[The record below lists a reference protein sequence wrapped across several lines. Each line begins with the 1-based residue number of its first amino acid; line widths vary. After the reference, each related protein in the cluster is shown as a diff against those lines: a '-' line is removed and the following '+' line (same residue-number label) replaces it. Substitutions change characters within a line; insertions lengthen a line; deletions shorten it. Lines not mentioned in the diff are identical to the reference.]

1 MNLSFSAWRL
11 ILSYIVI
18 ASSWVFFSDG
28 LLSALQLSP
37 AETELAQRLK
47 GHGFVLVTA
56 LLLYIVLRA
65 HQRQYCIAGEAVKR
79 SEKRL
84 LQALE
89 AAKDAMWDWDMSS
102 DKVYCS
108 PSLAAML
115 GLSHIPPETPPNFWL
130 DRLHPDEKATFERN
144 FRERLQ
150 TRDTQ
155 PYEYS
160 HRMLHTDGSYR
171 LIHFRGRLILDNNQQ
186 PEHLTGTASDI
197 TQRRQD
203 EEDLRTAAAVYNVTQ
218 EGVLVTGAD
227 KLIVHC
233 NPAFVRITGYT
244 LDEIVGKSPGLLKSG
259 RHDRTFYSNIWK
271 CVAEHG
277 TWSGEIWNR
286 RKSGEIYPQWQSIR
300 AIRDPHGEITHY
312 VAVFSDISALK
323 RSQRELD
330 YLAHHDPLSNLPNRL
345 LFTERVEHALDRAVS
360 EQLRGAVLL
369 IDLDHF
375 KHINESLDHTTGD
388 LLLRAVG
395 ERLSQ
400 NLNDRMTLARLG
412 GDEFGVLYENCNNTE
427 QAAVMAQH
435 LLNCLKQPFEING
448 HELFITASLGIGLYP
463 DDVSDASQILR
474 NADSALFKAKNAG
487 RENYAFY
494 TQELTEL
501 ARQRVEI
508 ASALRHAIDHNE
520 LRVFYQPLLCL
531 STRKMIGV
539 EALVRW
545 QHPVRG
551 LVPPGEFIPVAEE
564 IGLIAAIDDWVL
576 VQSCQQMV
584 AWQESGY
591 TLDFI
596 AVNISS
602 RLFTRGGLDQRVA
615 QVLKET
621 GLNPAHLELEVT
633 ESAIMI
639 NPNAAQV
646 QLQTLRDL
654 GLRLAIDDFG
664 TGYSSLA
671 RLKRLP
677 VHKLK
682 LDQSFVA
689 GLPKD
694 HDDVAIARAVI
705 ALGHSMGLNVLAEGV
720 ENEDQVD
727 MLIRLG
733 CDHAQGYYFA
743 RPQPAE
749 QLSCAPTK
757 PSE

>member
-1 MNLSFSAWRL
+1 MNLSFNAWRL

-18 ASSWVFFSDG
+18 ASIWVLFSDG
-28 LLSALQLSP
+28 LLSALNLSP
-37 AETELAQRLK
+37 AQIHQTQLLK
-47 GHGFVLVTA
+47 GLSFVLITA
-56 LLLYIVLRA
+56 CLLYLVIRR
-65 HQRQYCIAGEAVKR
+65 HQDQYKTAMDAVKR

-89 AAKDAMWDWDMSS
+89 AADDAMWDWDLPTN
-102 DKVYCS
+102 KVYCS

-115 GLSHIPPETPPNFWL
+115 GLSEVPAETNPDFWL
-130 DRLHPDEKATFERN
+130 ERLHADDKLAFERELT
-144 FRERLQ
+144 ERLK
-150 TRDTQ
+150 TNNIT

-160 HRMLHTDGSYR
+160 YRMLHTNGSFR
-171 LIHFRGRLILDNNQQ
+171 IIQFRGRLILDNQQ
-186 PEHLTGTASDI
+186 RPEHLIGTASDI

-203 EEDLRTAAAVYNVTQ
+203 EEALRMAAAVYDVTQ
-218 EGVLVTGAD
+218 EGVLVTNAN
-227 KLIVHC
+227 KLIVRC
-233 NPAFVRITGYT
+233 NPAFIRITGYG
-244 LDEIVGKSPGLLKSG
+244 LEEILGKSPSLLKSG
-259 RHDRTFYSNIWK
+259 RHDGTFYNNIWK
-271 CVAEHG
+271 SVATHG

-300 AIRDPHGEITHY
+300 AIRDNQGEVTHY

-345 LFTERVEHALDRAVS
+345 LFTERVEHALERS
-360 EQLRGAVLL
+360 ITEQRSGAVLL

-375 KHINESLDHTTGD
+375 KHVNESLGHNPGD
-388 LLLRAVG
+388 LLLKAVG

-400 NLNDRMTLARLG
+400 NLNNRMTLARLG
-412 GDEFGVLYENCNNTE
+412 GDEFGVLYENCNNAE

-435 LLNCLKQPFEING
+435 LLNCLRQPFEVEG
-448 HELFITASLGIGLYP
+448 QELFITASLGITLYP
-463 DDVSDASQILR
+463 DDALDASQILR
-474 NADSALFKAKNAG
+474 NADSALFKAKNSG

-501 ARQRVEI
+501 ASQRVEL
-508 ASALRHAIDHNE
+508 ASSLRHALDNDE
-520 LRVFYQPLLCL
+520 LRVFYQPLFCL
-531 STRKMIGV
+531 TTQKMVGV

-545 QHPVRG
+545 QHPLRG
-551 LVPPGEFIPVAEE
+551 LVPPCEFIPVAEE

-584 AWQESGY
+584 AWHEAGFN
-591 TLDFI
+591 LEFV

-602 RLFTRGGLDQRVA
+602 RLFSKGGLDRRIADVIQ
-615 QVLKET
+615 QT
-621 GLNPAHLELEVT
+621 GINPSNLELEVT

-639 NPNAAQV
+639 NPNAALT
-646 QLQTLRDL
+646 QLLALRDL

-689 GLPKD
+689 GLPHD
-694 HDDVAIARAVI
+694 HDDISITRAVI
-705 ALGHSMGLNVLAEGV
+705 ALGHSMGLDVLAEGV
-720 ENEDQVD
+720 ETEAQVD
-727 MLIRLG
+727 LLSQLG

-743 RPQPAE
+743 RPQPPE
-749 QLSCAPTK
+749 QLCSPRALETP
-757 PSE
+757 